1 MHVYNITRKYT
12 IDQFDKDLINA
23 VVYNLFL
30 KNECATFKKNE
41 NKKKS
46 SYCFI

>member
-1 MHVYNITRKYT
+1 MKNAIIMHVYNITRKYT

-30 KNECATFKKNE
+30 KNECATFKK
-41 NKKKS
+41 KRK
-46 SYCFI
+46 